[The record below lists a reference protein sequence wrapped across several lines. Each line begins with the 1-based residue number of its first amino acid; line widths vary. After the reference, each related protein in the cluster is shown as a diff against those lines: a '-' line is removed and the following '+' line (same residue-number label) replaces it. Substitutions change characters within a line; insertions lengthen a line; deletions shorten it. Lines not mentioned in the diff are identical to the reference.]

1 MSLTAPLARTRRPRR
16 PGQPRRAWR
25 RAISPL
31 ALLAV
36 WQLASSTGVLP
47 REKLDSPLNVLD
59 SLVGLWTD
67 GRLLDA
73 IQVSV
78 TRVLVGFVLGAVVGV
93 GLAVVAGLSRLGE
106 DVVDAPMQMLRTL
119 PHFGLLPLFILWF
132 GIDEAPKYA
141 LIALGVAFPLYVNTF
156 AGIRGVDPKYLDA
169 ARAAFAW
176 PELDRWNW
184 ATDWFDV
191 LAAEAHRRA
200 RPHPREEGPRMA
212 TRLNAPQAL
221 RAPTVPPTVQ
231 VRGLRRAF
239 GDTVVLDDLDLDVA
253 PGELVALLGRSGSGK
268 STLLR
273 LLAGLDAPD
282 AGTAEVDGVTS
293 VAFQEPRLLPWRR
306 VAQNVAL
313 GLRTGSR
320 RERDERA
327 RQLLGEV
334 GLTEKADVWPVTLSG
349 GQAQRASLAR
359 ALVSEPGLLL
369 LDEPFS
375 ALDALTRI
383 EMHDLLLRVW
393 ARHRASV
400 LLVTHD
406 VDEALLL
413 ADRVIVLDQLGV
425 RPSSATLTSTAQE
438 AIS

>member
-1 MSLTAPLARTRRPRR
+1 
-16 PGQPRRAWR
+16 
-25 RAISPL
+25 
-31 ALLAV
+31 
-36 WQLASSTGVLP
+36 
-47 REKLDSPLNVLD
+47 
-59 SLVGLWTD
+59 
-67 GRLLDA
+67 
-73 IQVSV
+73 
-78 TRVLVGFVLGAVVGV
+78 
-93 GLAVVAGLSRLGE
+93 
-106 DVVDAPMQMLRTL
+106 
-119 PHFGLLPLFILWF
+119 
-132 GIDEAPKYA
+132 
-141 LIALGVAFPLYVNTF
+141 
-156 AGIRGVDPKYLDA
+156 
-169 ARAAFAW
+169 
-176 PELDRWNW
+176 
-184 ATDWFDV
+184 
-191 LAAEAHRRA
+191 
-200 RPHPREEGPRMA
+200 MA
-212 TRLNAPQAL
+212 TRLNAPHAL
-221 RAPTVPPTVQ
+221 RPPTVPPTVQ

-413 ADRVIVLDQLGV
+413 ADRVIVLDQGSVAHSLRLDLPRPRALHDPRLVAHRATLLDQLGV
-425 RPSSATLTSTAQE
+425 RTAPAAASPTTDTAQE
-438 AIS
+438 AVS